1 MDKHPAPVKDST
13 QMRPRAGWTRRLGR
27 HVLDQ
32 FYPPVC
38 LNCEE
43 AVATPDSLCARCWH
57 GLRPITRPMCP
68 VLGLPFEVPLGPDA
82 RSAEVEADPPPFER
96 ARSAVIYNDMAQ
108 RLVSRMKYSDKPE
121 LARFCARIMA
131 TACAEILDDAPVLVP
146 VPLYRWRQWR
156 RRYNQATELC
166 RAVARRTGCEM
177 IAGRVTRR
185 RPTRQQVGLSAEQR
199 ARNVA
204 GAFAVDPEFAGATG
218 GRRVVLVDDVITTGA
233 TVKALT
239 RELRRAGVD
248 QIDVISFARVVIGP
262 DMPI

>member
-1 MDKHPAPVKDST
+1 MDKRPAPVKDSA
-13 QMRPRAGWTRRLGR
+13 PAPARAGWLRRFGR

-32 FYPPVC
+32 VYPPVC
-38 LNCEE
+38 LNC
-43 AVATPDSLCARCWH
+43 AAPVATPDSLCARCWH

-82 RSAEVEADPPPFER
+82 RSAAAEADPPPFDR
-96 ARSAVIYNDMAQ
+96 ARSALIYNDMAQ
-108 RLVSRMKYSDKPE
+108 TLVSQMKYGDKPE
-121 LARFCARIMA
+121 LARFCARLMV
-131 TACAEILDDAPVLVP
+131 TACAEILDGDPVLVP
-146 VPLYRWRQWR
+146 VPLYRWRQWQ

-166 RAVARRTGCEM
+166 RAVALRSGCDM
-177 IAGRVTRR
+177 VAGRVTRKR
-185 RPTRQQVGLSAEQR
+185 RTRQQVGLSADQR

-204 GAFAVDPEFAGATG
+204 GAFAVDPDFLAAAG

-248 QIDVISFARVVIGP
+248 QIDVISFARVVIGAE
-262 DMPI
+262 MPI